1 MIRQYKLGMTQQDH
15 YSLLM
20 VADFGFLP
28 IQKAEETDFQVHY
41 LGPKKVAYVSW
52 LIPHLSTKDKTI
64 QMDRDDYFYQARIVH
79 CILCIT
85 LWENVT
91 KEDFLMSI
99 TILALLKKDRKEN
112 REKEN
117 Q

>member
-1 MIRQYKLGMTQQDH
+1 
-15 YSLLM
+15 
-20 VADFGFLP
+20 
-28 IQKAEETDFQVHY
+28 
-41 LGPKKVAYVSW
+41 
-52 LIPHLSTKDKTI
+52 
-64 QMDRDDYFYQARIVH
+64 MDRDDYFYQARIVH